1 MLTKPTYNMRRLI
14 LLFLIVAFPFSDKL
28 YSQGNLRDTHKVV
41 FYNYNEFNSR
51 ITQIFSSDTLEI
63 KMSNIAD
70 SIYYYQST
78 GYFNIK
84 LQVDTKLKK
93 AKYENSS
100 YDELGYDEPSIKA
113 IREAFEVKYVSN
125 KIFEHRDKKYFVY
138 RILVTNKKIKDF
150 GILIFWSKEFGI
162 IMEKYLNE
170 NILLRFDYA
179 NDEEKNKIV
188 QHLCYFV
195 FSDYG
200 FNSINDWKKY
210 LE

>member
-1 MLTKPTYNMRRLI
+1 MRRLI
-14 LLFLIVAFPFSDKL
+14 LIFLIFAFPFSNKL
-28 YSQGNLRDTHKVV
+28 YSQGNLTETHKVV

-51 ITQIFSSDTLEI
+51 ITQIFGSDTLEI
-63 KMSNIAD
+63 EMSNISD
-70 SIYYYQST
+70 SIYNYKST

-84 LQVDTKLKK
+84 VQVDTKLKK

-100 YDELGYDEPSIKA
+100 FDEMGYDETSIKA
-113 IREAFEVKYVSN
+113 IRDAFEVKYISN
-125 KIFEHRDKKYFVY
+125 KIFKHEDKKYVVY
-138 RILVTNKKIKDF
+138 RILVTNKKIKDCD
-150 GILIFWSKEFGI
+150 ILIFWSKEFGV

-200 FNSINDWKKY
+200 FNFIYDWKKY